1 MAPTDAAIITQC
13 PQADIVLCPLAY
25 IRASLP
31 LRKEVQYGLGDR
43 HLNPRTQQLPRPP
56 VNRLLAALPKA
67 VYKRMLPQMERVLLE
82 NKQLAYDVDKPIK
95 FVYFPLTGVFS
106 LVTFMEDGDGVEV
119 ATIGNEGMIGLPVF
133 LGVDRTSG
141 KAFTQVPG
149 DSLRMTTAAFKEQV
163 RRQKRL
169 TQTIQ
174 LYTQALMVQISQGM
188 ACNGKHSIRQRC
200 ARWLLM
206 THDRIG
212 AETFPLSQEFLAL
225 MLGVR
230 RGGVNKVA
238 TELKQAGLIQYSRG
252 VIRILKRKELEDTS
266 CECYRVIKREFDRLL
281 GSPQQQ

>member
-1 MAPTDAAIITQC
+1 MKPRKQ
-13 PQADIVLCPLAY
+13 PL
-25 IRASLP
+25 SNSP
-31 LRKEVQYGLGDR
+31 G
-43 HLNPRTQQLPRPP
+43 
-56 VNRLLAALPKA
+56 NRILAALPKA
-67 VYKRMLPQMERVLLE
+67 VYKRIVPHMERVLLE
-82 NKQLAYDVDKPIK
+82 NGQFAYDVDKPIK

-106 LVTFMEDGDGVEV
+106 LVTFMEDGEGVEV
-119 ATIGNEGMIGLPVF
+119 ATIGNEGMVGLPLF

-149 DSLRMTTAAFKEQV
+149 DSLRMTAAVFKKQI
-163 RRQKRL
+163 RRQGPL
-169 TQTIQ
+169 TQRLQ

-212 AETFPLSQEFLAL
+212 AETFSLSQEFLAL

>member
-1 MAPTDAAIITQC
+1 M
-13 PQADIVLCPLAY
+13 
-25 IRASLP
+25 
-31 LRKEVQYGLGDR
+31 
-43 HLNPRTQQLPRPP
+43 NPRKQQFPNPP
-56 VNRLLAALPKA
+56 VNRVLAALPKVA
-67 VYKRMLPQMERVLLE
+67 YKRLMPQMERVLLE
-82 NKQLAYDVDKPIK
+82 NKQLAYDVNKPIK

-106 LVTFMEDGDGVEV
+106 LVTFMEDGEGVEV
-119 ATIGNEGMIGLPVF
+119 ATIGNEGMIGLPLF

-149 DSLRMTTAAFKEQV
+149 DSLRMTAAAFKEEI
-163 RRQKRL
+163 RRQGRL
-169 TQTIQ
+169 TQTLQ

-266 CECYRVIKREFDRLL
+266 CECYQVIKREFDRLL
-281 GSPQQQ
+281 GSPQKQ

>member
-1 MAPTDAAIITQC
+1 MKPH
-13 PQADIVLCPLAY
+13 
-25 IRASLP
+25 
-31 LRKEVQYGLGDR
+31 K
-43 HLNPRTQQLPRPP
+43 QQLPNPP
-56 VNRLLAALPKA
+56 GNRILAALPKA
-67 VYKRMLPQMERVLLE
+67 AYKRIMPQMERVLLE
-82 NKQLAYDVDKPIK
+82 NGQLAYDVDKPIK

-106 LVTFMEDGDGVEV
+106 LVTFMEDGEGVEV
-119 ATIGNEGMIGLPVF
+119 ATIGNEGMVGLPLF

-149 DSLRMTTAAFKEQV
+149 DSLRMTAAAFKEQI
-163 RRQKRL
+163 RRQGTL
-169 TQTIQ
+169 TQTLQ

-266 CECYRVIKREFDRLL
+266 YECYRVIKREFDRLL

>member
-1 MAPTDAAIITQC
+1 LKP
-13 PQADIVLCPLAY
+13 P
-25 IRASLP
+25 
-31 LRKEVQYGLGDR
+31 K
-43 HLNPRTQQLPRPP
+43 QQLPNPP
-56 VNRLLAALPKA
+56 RNRILAALPKGA
-67 VYKRMLPQMERVLLE
+67 YKRMMPLMEHVFVE
-82 NKQLAYDVDKPIK
+82 NGQLAYDVDKPIE

-106 LVTFMEDGDGVEV
+106 LVTFMEDGEGVEV
-119 ATIGNEGMIGLPVF
+119 ATVGNEGMVGLPLF

-149 DSLRMTTAAFKEQV
+149 DSLRMTAAAFKKQLRSREP
-163 RRQKRL
+163 L
-169 TQTIQ
+169 TQTLQ

-225 MLGVR
+225 MLSVR

-252 VIRILKRKELEDTS
+252 VISILKRKELEDTC
-266 CECYRVIKREFDRLL
+266 CECYKVIKKEFDRLL
-281 GSPQQQ
+281 GPPRKQ

>member
-1 MAPTDAAIITQC
+1 MKPH
-13 PQADIVLCPLAY
+13 
-25 IRASLP
+25 
-31 LRKEVQYGLGDR
+31 K
-43 HLNPRTQQLPRPP
+43 QQLPNPP
-56 VNRLLAALPKA
+56 GNRILAALPKA
-67 VYKRMLPQMERVLLE
+67 AYKRIMPQMERVLLG
-82 NKQLAYDVDKPIK
+82 NGQLAYDVDKPIK

-106 LVTFMEDGDGVEV
+106 LVTFMEDGEGVEV
-119 ATIGNEGMIGLPVF
+119 ATIGNEGMVGLPLF

-149 DSLRMTTAAFKEQV
+149 DSLRMTAAAFKEQI
-163 RRQKRL
+163 RRQGTL
-169 TQTIQ
+169 TQT
-174 LYTQALMVQISQGM
+174 L
-188 ACNGKHSIRQRC
+188 HRQRC

>member
-1 MAPTDAAIITQC
+1 MT
-13 PQADIVLCPLAY
+13 
-25 IRASLP
+25 R
-31 LRKEVQYGLGDR
+31 
-43 HLNPRTQQLPRPP
+43 
-56 VNRLLAALPKA
+56 
-67 VYKRMLPQMERVLLE
+67 MERVSLE
-82 NKQLAYDVDKPIK
+82 SKQLAYDVDKLIK
-95 FVYFPLTGVFS
+95 FVYFPLTAVFS
-106 LVTFMEDGDGVEV
+106 LVTVMEEGEGVEV
-119 ATIGNEGMIGLPVF
+119 ATIGNEGVIGLPLF

-141 KAFTQVPG
+141 KAFVQVPG
-149 DSLRMTTAAFKEQV
+149 DSLRMKAAAFKEQIA
-163 RRQKRL
+163 RQGAL
-169 TQTIQ
+169 TQTLQ

-188 ACNGKHSIRQRC
+188 ACNGRHSIRQRC

-238 TELKQAGLIQYSRG
+238 KELKQAGLIQYSRG

-281 GSPQQQ
+281 GPPQQQ

>member
-1 MAPTDAAIITQC
+1 MKP
-13 PQADIVLCPLAY
+13 P
-25 IRASLP
+25 
-31 LRKEVQYGLGDR
+31 K
-43 HLNPRTQQLPRPP
+43 QQLPSPP
-56 VNRLLAALPKA
+56 RNRILAALPKA
-67 VYKRMLPQMERVLLE
+67 AYKRIMPLMERVLLE
-82 NKQLAYDVDKPIK
+82 NGHLAYDVDKPIQ

-106 LVTFMEDGDGVEV
+106 LVTFMEDGEGVEV
-119 ATIGNEGMIGLPVF
+119 ATVGNEGMVGLPLF

-149 DSLRMTTAAFKEQV
+149 DSLRMTAAAFKKQIRSREP
-163 RRQKRL
+163 L
-169 TQTIQ
+169 TQTLQ

-252 VIRILKRKELEDTS
+252 VISILKRKELEDTS
-266 CECYRVIKREFDRLL
+266 CECYRVIKKEFDRLL
-281 GSPQQQ
+281 GSPQKQ